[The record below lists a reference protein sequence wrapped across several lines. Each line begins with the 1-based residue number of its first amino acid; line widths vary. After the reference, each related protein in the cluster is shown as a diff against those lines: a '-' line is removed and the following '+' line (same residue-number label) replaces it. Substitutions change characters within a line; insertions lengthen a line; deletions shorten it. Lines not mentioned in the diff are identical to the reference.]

1 MQVYILVYQEPAF
14 LGMFVILNLGTV
26 DAEKELKSDNIHV
39 SRLLTLHT
47 DVAVHESRL
56 AHCLE

>member
-1 MQVYILVYQEPAF
+1 MDVYILVYEEPAVIGKRF
-14 LGMFVILNLGTV
+14 LELGSIE
-26 DAEKELKSDNIHV
+26 AEKELESPNIHV
-39 SRLLTLHT
+39 SRLFTLHT